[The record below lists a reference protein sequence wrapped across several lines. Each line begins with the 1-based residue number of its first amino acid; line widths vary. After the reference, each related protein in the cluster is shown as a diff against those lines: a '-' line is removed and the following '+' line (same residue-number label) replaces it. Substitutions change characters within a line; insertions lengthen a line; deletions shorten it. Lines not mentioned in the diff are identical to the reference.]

1 MNQATGWAREKE
13 DLAFLTRFCA
23 KSFPKAFRSV
33 EVKRNLRYDWL
44 DPENQ
49 GDLGSCQGQAI
60 KRCVQVLYFIA
71 TGKILDFSA
80 LWAYLRT
87 QKEDGLLGADNGSTI
102 AGGVNVA
109 KLIGMLLAKL
119 VPYVAE
125 YPSQKRIKEILSAEN
140 DQAAEPYRILSGV
153 PIKSFDDALQW
164 LSGGGVISIG
174 TVWPFRF
181 GPGWIVDRWEPQGNG
196 GHARMLA
203 EITDGRLTELNSWGP
218 DWGDHGRFHW
228 DRKPFEDML
237 RHPWSVVIGLSDMA
251 KPQPRKIDFNAE
263 VWKK

>member
-13 DLAFLTRFCA
+13 DLAFLTGFCA

-49 GDLGSCQGQAI
+49 GALGSCQGQAI

-102 AGGVNVA
+102 AGGVKVA
-109 KLIGMLLAKL
+109 QQVGMLLEKI
-119 VPYVAE
+119 VPYVAQ
-125 YPSQKRIKEILSAEN
+125 YPGKSRIAEILSSEH
-140 DQAAEPYRILSGV
+140 DQAAEPYRIRSGV
-153 PIKSFDDALQW
+153 PIKSYDHALQW

-174 TVWPFRF
+174 TVWPFRI
-181 GPGWIVDRWEPQGNG
+181 GPGWIVDRWEPQGDG
-196 GHARMLA
+196 GHARIIP
-203 EITDGRLTELNSWGP
+203 EITDSRPTELNSHGEEF
-218 DWGDHGRFHW
+218 GDDGRFYW

-237 RHPWSVVIGLSDMA
+237 RHPWSVVVGLSDME